1 MIAEFISLLNTVTD
15 IYSYFYSVVEKAIVA
30 AINSGKPDTWV
41 FLIRN
46 SLPWIVKEPVAFT
59 HSFCPTKHS
68 FYKTGL
74 VVDAANRLD
83 DLVIAEVVDDAGI
96 LILDISETLHSISW
110 SSAPSLYEMVIISF
124 LSKGILLNE
133 EILKTYSL
141 SITTLDYPNL
151 IIPLTHARM
160 KNDFTGWEAYLS
172 TPRA

>member
-1 MIAEFISLLNTVTD
+1 MITELISLLNTVTD
-15 IYSYFYSVVEKAIVA
+15 IYSYLYSLAEKAIVA

-46 SLPWIVKEPVAFT
+46 SLPWVVKEPVAFT

-74 VVDAANRLD
+74 VVDAATRLD

-110 SSAPSLYEMVIISF
+110 SSAPSLYEMIIISF
-124 LSKGILLNE
+124 LSKGILMNE
-133 EILKTYSL
+133 DIMKTYL
-141 SITTLDYPNL
+141 LRITTLDYPSL
-151 IIPLTHARM
+151 IIPLTHPRT
-160 KNDFTGWEAYLS
+160 KEDFTGWEAYLS
-172 TPRA
+172 MPSS

>member
-1 MIAEFISLLNTVTD
+1 MIAEFISLLNTVSD
-15 IYSYFYSVVEKAIVA
+15 IYSYLYSVAEKAIVA

-74 VVDAANRLD
+74 PDVESTLD
-83 DLVIAEVVDDAGI
+83 DLVIAEIVDASGI

-124 LSKGILLNE
+124 LKKGILLNE
-133 EILKTYSL
+133 DILKTYSL
-141 SITTLDYPNL
+141 NITTLDYPSLN
-151 IIPLTHARM
+151 IPVTHPRA

-172 TPRA
+172 TPAA

>member
-15 IYSYFYSVVEKAIVA
+15 IYSYFYSVAEKAIVA

-74 VVDAANRLD
+74 VVDAATRLD
-83 DLVIAEVVDDAGI
+83 DLVIAEVVDVAGI

-141 SITTLDYPNL
+141 SITTLDYPSL
-151 IIPLTHARM
+151 IIPLTHPLIKA
-160 KNDFTGWEAYLS
+160 DFTGWEAFIL
-172 TPRA
+172 TPTA